1 MKKLVAVMVAALS
14 AGALDGIGE
23 VGGAG
28 AQEALPGSFGE
39 IIEVRVV
46 NIEVVVTD
54 RDGVRVQG
62 LTPPD
67 FRLKVDGKVVPIEY
81 FTEVLGGD
89 AVTPTAGGP
98 QPVPSLAPGSAV
110 GTSYLVF
117 VDDFFSIPRDRDRV
131 LRALLADLPR
141 LGEGDRLALV
151 AYDGRGLEMLSSW
164 SQSLPALERAFKAA
178 LDRPAH
184 GLQRL
189 AERRANDSERSLRPR
204 AGFFERPF
212 SSVGDRLDL
221 TQRAYAERLAE
232 QVQGS
237 VMAAAATLRSFA
249 APPGRKVMLLLA
261 GGWPFSP
268 VEYALNYFQA
278 DIIEPGIPHGQE
290 LYEPLVD
297 TANRLG
303 YTVYP
308 VDVPG
313 LEGEGVD
320 ASQNSVAEARFAA
333 DSSLNREQERE
344 TTLSFV
350 AQGTGGRALL
360 NGLRQEALE
369 RVAEDTRSYYWLG
382 FTPAR
387 QGDDRRHAVEVEMT
401 RPGLRVRARAGFQ
414 DVSKQREVSMAVES
428 ALLFGNPPSGQP
440 LAVQVGRPEKRGR
453 STARVP
459 LALAIPLDALTTLPD
474 GDHRVADL
482 ELRLAALDEEGRR
495 SEIPVV
501 PLRVTVPADAKPG
514 GFVRYDTKVELRR
527 GRQQLVV
534 AIYDRIGGALL
545 STTLEISP

>member
-1 MKKLVAVMVAALS
+1 MKRWVAVTLAALAA
-14 AGALDGIGE
+14 AGIDGL
-23 VGGAG
+23 AAAR
-28 AQEALPGSFGE
+28 AQEPLPGSFGE

-62 LTPPD
+62 LRPED
-67 FRLKVDGKVVPIEY
+67 FRLKVDGKEVPIEY

-89 AVTPTAGGP
+89 AVTPAAGGP

-117 VDDFFSIPRDRDRV
+117 VDDFFSIARDRDRV
-131 LRALLADLPR
+131 LRALLDDLPR
-141 LGEGDRLALV
+141 LGEGDRMALV
-151 AYDGRGLEMLSSW
+151 AYDGRGLEMLTSW
-164 SQSLPALERAFKAA
+164 SQSLPVLERAFKAA
-178 LDRPAH
+178 LDRPAR

-189 AERRANDSERSLRPR
+189 SERRANDSERSLRPR
-204 AGFFERPF
+204 GGFFDRPF
-212 SSVGDRLDL
+212 SPVGERLDL
-221 TQRAYAERLAE
+221 SQRAYAERLAE

-268 VEYALNYFQA
+268 VEYALDYFQA
-278 DIIEPGIPHGQE
+278 DILEPGIPHGQE

-320 ASQNSVAEARFAA
+320 ASQGSLGDARFAA

-344 TTLSFV
+344 ATLSYV
-350 AQGTGGRALL
+350 AQETGGRALL
-360 NGLRQEALE
+360 NGQRQEALE

-387 QGDDRRHAVEVEMT
+387 QGDDRRHRVEVETT
-401 RPGLRVRARAGFQ
+401 RPGLRVRAREGFQ

-440 LAVQVGRPEKRGR
+440 LPVQVGRPERGGR
-453 STARVP
+453 STALVP
-459 LALAIPLDALTTLPD
+459 LSIAIPLDALTTLPD
-474 GDHRVADL
+474 GDRRVADL
-482 ELRLAALDEEGRR
+482 ELRLAALDAEGRR

-501 PLRVTVPADAKPG
+501 PLRVRVPADVKPG
-514 GFVRYDTKVELRR
+514 GFVRYDTKVQLRR

-534 AIYDRIGGALL
+534 AIYDRAGGALL